1 MPASVAPQE
10 DVKDRNWLLIGG
22 EDVLDATPKD
32 PCQLERGPE
41 TRSKRPFSMEM
52 MVLARGRV
60 CQPAKT
66 CVVQITPAE
75 STHTPTPKWV

>member
-10 DVKDRNWLLIGG
+10 DVKDRIGCSSG
-22 EDVLDATPKD
+22 EKMSSMRHPKTPAS
-32 PCQLERGPE
+32 LNAGP
-41 TRSKRPFSMEM
+41 RLGSKRPFSMEM
-52 MVLARGRV
+52 MVLARGRA